1 MNIEVIRYGLPVY
14 WVGALINDDWTGLS
28 DEEAQKVDDF
38 VKHAD
43 GCPVGVD
50 CGARLYIIT
59 YYKYQQVEDMG

>member
-1 MNIEVIRYGLPVY
+1 MNIEVIRYRLPVY

-28 DEEAQKVDDF
+28 DEEAQEVDDF

-50 CGARLYIIT
+50 WGTDRRTGGAGAYRKCTVL
-59 YYKYQQVEDMG
+59 